1 MVSQSGTAVR
11 IRKIGDRERCHPIG
25 GAGLSGLA
33 LCMVLLAVGLIPST
47 AQASGQEVFSQQ
59 CASCHALDSESL
71 VGPGLEGVVEQ
82 RDRDWLIRKISE
94 PDSLSAEGD
103 PITEELVSEYGSEMP
118 NLGVSAADAES
129 IVDFLGDG
137 DPDADAAVD
146 LDFTPEQIEEGGRLF
161 EGAQRFEN
169 RGVSCN
175 ACHDVHRDDVFGGGS
190 LAADLTDYGAQGVD
204 ALLHN
209 PPFPEMEVAYEDRP
223 LTDNEI
229 ESLQAFLHDVEQNPD
244 DPRPPGGIFFASGL
258 LGMVILIGLCSVV
271 WRGRRRESVNQDIYD
286 RQIKSR

>member
-1 MVSQSGTAVR
+1 MVSRSGTAVKMQ
-11 IRKIGDRERCHPIG
+11 KIGERDRWYHMCW
-25 GAGLSGLA
+25 AGLSGLA
-33 LCMVLLAVGLIPST
+33 ICLVLLAVGLIPST

-71 VGPGLEGVVEQ
+71 VGPGLKGVVEQ
-82 RDRDWLIRKISE
+82 RDREWLLRKITE

-103 PITEELVSEYGSEMP
+103 PITEELVAEYGTEMP

-129 IVDFLGDG
+129 IVDFLSDG
-137 DPDADAAVD
+137 DAEASAAVD
-146 LDFTPEQIEEGGRLF
+146 LDFTPEQVEEGGRLF
-161 EGAQRFEN
+161 EGTQRFEN

-204 ALLHN
+204 ALLRN

-223 LTDNEI
+223 LTDDEI
-229 ESLQAFLHDVEQNPD
+229 ESLQAFLQDVQQNPD
-244 DPRPPGGIFFASGL
+244 DPRPPGGLFIASGL
-258 LGMVILIGLCSVV
+258 LGVVILIGLFSVL
-271 WRGRRRESVNQDIYD
+271 WRDRRRESVYQDIYD